1 MRLEPLPPIPSPPS
15 QWWRLFR
22 VRVLPAL
29 AFVGILMAT
38 VRLWELNMASP
49 TLVGTAS
56 GPRADIISPRPG
68 KLAQLHVQLYQTV
81 RAGEL
86 VAIVEAVDPAVLSNT
101 VRLIRAEMNAILAD
115 MGYPIDDRL
124 RYAQY
129 QLDWLRER
137 AHLLGAK
144 AQLAYVEREYERVRR
159 LVEERVASQDA
170 LDIALRDLEQARQ
183 LVAEKQLAVELAAK
197 FLQELDPNQRTP
209 ESPQVKAALAVA
221 EERLRVAEAE
231 LQPLVLT
238 SPIDGVVTAIA
249 KYPGSFV
256 ATAEPIVTIASSH
269 VDYIVGFVPQPLRV
283 EPAEGME
290 VEVRSRGIHRAIGYG
305 RVLHVGARIELF
317 DAPLRIR
324 GLGNAQQRGLPI
336 IVSVPPNMKLR
347 PGELVD
353 LALGP
358 APPGSFTTN

>member
-1 MRLEPLPPIPSPPS
+1 MKLEPLPPIPSPPA
-15 QWWRLFR
+15 QWWRMFR

-29 AFVGILMAT
+29 AFVGVLALT
-38 VRLWELNMASP
+38 VRLWEMNMASP
-49 TLVGTAS
+49 TVVGTAS

-68 KLAQLHVQLYQTV
+68 RLSELHVSLYQPV
-81 RAGEL
+81 QAGQP
-86 VAIVEAVDPAVLSNT
+86 VALVEAVDPAVLSNT
-101 VRLIRAEMNAILAD
+101 VRLIRAEMNTILAD
-115 MGYPIDDRL
+115 MGYPTDDRL

-137 AHLLGAK
+137 ADLLSAK
-144 AQLAYVEREYERVRR
+144 AQLGYAEREYERVRR
-159 LVEERVASQDA
+159 LVEEGVASQDA

-183 LVAEKQLAVELAAK
+183 LVNEKQSAVDLAAK
-197 FLQELDPNQRTP
+197 LLEELDPHQRTP

-221 EERLRVAEAE
+221 EERLRLAEAE

-238 SPIDGVVTAIA
+238 APIDGVVTAIA
-249 KYPGSFV
+249 KYPGSIV

-269 VDYIVGFVPQPLRV
+269 VDYIVGFIPQPLRV
-283 EPAEGME
+283 EPVEGME
-290 VEVRSRGIHRAIGYG
+290 VEVRSRGIHRSVGYG

-353 LALGP
+353 LALGSTP
-358 APPGSFTTN
+358 AGAHATN

>member
-1 MRLEPLPPIPSPPS
+1 MKPEPLPPIPSPPA
-15 QWWRLFR
+15 QWWRMIR
-22 VRVLPAL
+22 MNVLPAL
-29 AFVGILMAT
+29 AFVASLALA
-38 VRLWELNMASP
+38 VQLWRLNMASP
-49 TLVGTAS
+49 LLVGTAS

-68 KLAQLHVQLYQTV
+68 RLSQLHVGLYQPV
-81 RAGEL
+81 RAGQP
-86 VAIVEAVDPAVLSNT
+86 VAVVEAVDPAVLSNT
-101 VRLIRAEMNAILAD
+101 VRVIRAEMDAILAD
-115 MGYPIDDRL
+115 MAYPTDDRL

-137 AHLLGAK
+137 ADLLTAR
-144 AQLAYVEREYERVRR
+144 AQLGYAEREYQRIRK
-159 LVEERVASQDA
+159 LVEEQVASQDA

-183 LVAEKQLAVELAAK
+183 LVAEKQAAVDTAAK
-197 FLQELDPNQRTP
+197 LLEELDPDRRTI
-209 ESPQVKAALAVA
+209 ESPQVRAALALA
-221 EERLRVAEAE
+221 EERLHLAEAE
-231 LQPLVLT
+231 MRPIVLT
-238 SPIDGVVTAIA
+238 APIDGVVTAVN
-249 KYPGSFV
+249 KFPGSMV

-269 VDYIVGFVPQPLRV
+269 VDHIVGFIPQPLRV
-283 EPAEGME
+283 EPVEGME
-290 VEVRSRGIHRAIGYG
+290 VEVRSRGVHRTVGYG

-358 APPGSFTTN
+358 VPATATATQ